1 MVEWALSS
9 DNIGLEIVEHWTSME
24 VLILWRYVVDIVNDS
39 QNSLELLDAN
49 LTITIVLSI
58 ER

>member
-9 DNIGLEIVEHWTSME
+9 DNIGPEIVEHWISME
-24 VLILWRYVVDIVNDS
+24 GLILWRYVVDIVNDS
-39 QNSLELLDAN
+39 LELLDAN
-49 LTITIVLSI
+49 LTITFVLSI

>member
-9 DNIGLEIVEHWTSME
+9 DNIGLEIVEHWISME

>member
-9 DNIGLEIVEHWTSME
+9 DNIGLEIVEHWISME
-24 VLILWRYVVDIVNDS
+24 GLILWRYVVDIVNDS

-49 LTITIVLSI
+49 LSITIVLSI
-58 ER
+58 KQ